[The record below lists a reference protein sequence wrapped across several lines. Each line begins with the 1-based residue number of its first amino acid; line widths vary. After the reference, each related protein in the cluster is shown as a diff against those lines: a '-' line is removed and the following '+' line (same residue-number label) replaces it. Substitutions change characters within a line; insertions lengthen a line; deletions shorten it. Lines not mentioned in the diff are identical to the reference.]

1 MSDERTVIVAAI
13 TDILARRGAGAD
25 ELATEA
31 KLGAELGFNSLE
43 FAELSAQ
50 LEDNFGH
57 DPYSTGL
64 FPDTVNDIIEYYEQ
78 ASAPQVG

>member
-13 TDILARRGAGAD
+13 TDILARRGDNAG
-25 ELATEA
+25 ELASEV

-50 LEDNFGH
+50 LEDSFGH

-64 FPDTVNDIIEYYEQ
+64 FPDTVNGIIEYYEQ
-78 ASAPQVG
+78 ASAPRVG